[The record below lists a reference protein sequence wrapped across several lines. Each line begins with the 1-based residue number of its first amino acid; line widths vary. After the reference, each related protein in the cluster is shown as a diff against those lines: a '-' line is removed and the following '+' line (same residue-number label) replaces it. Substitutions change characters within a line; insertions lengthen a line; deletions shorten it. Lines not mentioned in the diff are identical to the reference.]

1 MVCFIFY
8 TMEHGKEFGRIR
20 KILFPIYNYELR
32 KVLPLFFMFMLIAC
46 AYYILR
52 SLKDM
57 LLMSYLKQAEAI
69 YFLKVYGVTPFMVL
83 LTLAYARLS
92 NYDRDKR
99 FFIVVGYFLVI
110 ISTCYFFLIPNLDVL
125 KLDTFTDHL
134 NAWVPAMKPLWE
146 SIRFWP
152 CSLIYLNAEA
162 WGSMAIGVLFWTLA
176 NDITSFKQAKRV
188 YGYLSMGAA
197 LGTTVGGALIA
208 YVIGKD
214 LNEGTG
220 IAIVL
225 IAAILVIYYFFA
237 RDIKANPELYQV
249 EVKAPK
255 KNKVKLSMMESFKF
269 LAKSKHLAL
278 IAILVL
284 SYGAFMSLF
293 ESVAKA
299 QFAKLSV
306 ELGDSSILTKIYG
319 YQGMANGA
327 LSILLVFL
335 SGWFAKRGWRFT
347 ALTTPIVGIVCSG
360 IFFLFLFGGDLTK
373 SLLGIDS
380 ADSMAIIDM
389 LWVAVIV
396 GAGNVVFIKAA
407 KYVMFDPTCN
417 QAYIPLD
424 EESKVTGKA
433 AVDGVGSRLGKSIG
447 SLLISA
453 PVVGLVGIFGSID
466 NAKFVIA
473 ALVTVVL
480 LVWIHAVTK
489 LSRLLKSDEEK
500 NGTE

>member
-1 MVCFIFY
+1 
-8 TMEHGKEFGRIR
+8 MEHSKEFGRIR

-46 AYYILR
+46 TYYILR

-57 LLMSYLKQAEAI
+57 FLINYAKQVEVI
-69 YFLKVYGVTPFMVL
+69 YFLKIYGVTPFMVF
-83 LTLAYARLS
+83 LTLAYAKLS
-92 NYDRDKR
+92 KYDRDKR
-99 FFIVVGYFLVI
+99 FFIVVGYFLAI
-110 ISTCYFFLIPNLDVL
+110 ISVCYFFLIPNLDAL
-125 KLDTFTDHL
+125 KLDTFADSL
-134 NAWVPAMKPLWE
+134 GVWVPKMKPLWE
-146 SIRFWP
+146 AIRFWP

-197 LGTTVGGALIA
+197 LGTTAGGALIA
-208 YVIGKD
+208 YIIGDD

-220 IAIVL
+220 ISIVL
-225 IAAILVIYYFFA
+225 IASILVIYYFFS
-237 RDIKANPELYQV
+237 RDIKVNPELYQV
-249 EVKAPK
+249 EAKAPK
-255 KNKVKLSMMESFKF
+255 KNKVKLSMLESFKF

-278 IAILVL
+278 IAVLVL

-293 ESVAKA
+293 ESVVKA
-299 QFAKLSV
+299 QYAKLSV
-306 ELGDSSILTKIYG
+306 ELGDASGLLTKIYG
-319 YQGMANGA
+319 YQGMANGI
-327 LSILLVFL
+327 LSILLVFM

-360 IFFLFLFGGDLTK
+360 IFFLFLFGGDIAK
-373 SLLGIDS
+373 NLLGISTSDS
-380 ADSMAIIDM
+380 VAILDM
-389 LWVAVIV
+389 LWLAVIIGV
-396 GAGNVVFIKAA
+396 GNVVFIKAA

-433 AVDGVGSRLGKSIG
+433 AVDGIGSRLGKSLG

-453 PVVGLVGIFGSID
+453 PIVGLVGIFGSID
-466 NAKFVIA
+466 DAKFVIA
-473 ALVTVVL
+473 PLVIVIL
-480 LVWIHAVTK
+480 LVWVHAANK
-489 LSRLLKSDEEK
+489 LSKLLKSDEEK
-500 NGTE
+500 NPS